1 MLEYYALHFSFVEVN
16 SSYYH
21 MPSSKLFESIDKKTP
36 DNFRFAVKL
45 FGGFTHERNNIGMT
59 EADQFKYSLS
69 PIVETGK
76 LVCLLAQFP
85 YSFHFTEEN
94 LNYIK
99 RLRQMF
105 EGYEINVE
113 FRNQEWIKGDVFNA
127 LKQENLGFVCVDE
140 PGLRGLIKN
149 VIAVT
154 SKTAYLRFHGRN
166 AANWYVGGGGKV

>member
-1 MLEYYALHFSFVEVN
+1 M
-16 SSYYH
+16 
-21 MPSSKLFESIDKKTP
+21 
-36 DNFRFAVKL
+36 
-45 FGGFTHERNNIGMT
+45 
-59 EADQFKYSLS
+59 
-69 PIVETGK
+69 ETGK

-166 AANWYVGGGGKV
+166 AANWYVGEGAERYNYLYSTDELSEWVSRIHELKDNSQAVLISFNNHPVGKAIQNARMLMDLL